1 MDRVSAAAQ
10 QSLRALGVRP
20 SAALYLSEPI
30 RGAIDRAILPVASPW
45 LRMAPRGDGH
55 GVLVL
60 PGLLASDASTKPLR
74 SFLRGRGYYV
84 RGWRLGRNLGP
95 TEAIMEGMP
104 GGLRDLAE
112 RTGGPVSVIGWSLGG
127 IYARYLALEHSA
139 HVRQVVTLGSPFG
152 VAYGH
157 RTHADATF
165 GRLAGLHARS
175 SRVPDRSHL
184 ADPVPVPATSV
195 YSRLDGVV
203 AWRACLGDLGPTHQN
218 VEVRCSHLGF
228 GYDPATLWVVADRL
242 SRPVGDWTPF
252 APPRLLRPFYG
263 DLSVPAGD

>member
-1 MDRVSAAAQ
+1 M
-10 QSLRALGVRP
+10 RP
-20 SAALYLSEPI
+20 SAALYLTEPL
-30 RGAIDRAILPVASPW
+30 RGVIDRAILPVATPW
-45 LRMAPRGDGH
+45 LRSAPHGDGH

-60 PGLLASDASTKPLR
+60 PGLLASDASTRPLR

-95 TEAIMEGMP
+95 TEAILDGMP

-127 IYARYLALEHSA
+127 IYARHLAREHTA
-139 HVRQVVTLGSPFG
+139 YVRQVVTLGSPFG
-152 VAYGH
+152 VAHGH

-165 GRLAGLHARS
+165 DRLMALHARPA
-175 SRVPDRSHL
+175 RVPDRSHL

-195 YSRLDGVV
+195 YSRFDGVV
-203 AWRACLGDLGPTHQN
+203 AWRACLGDVEPTHQN

-242 SRPVGDWTPF
+242 ALPVGNWAPF

-263 DLSVPAGD
+263 DLSGSSED